1 MSMKPIILLIATAV
15 LTSFT
20 IIPGFNWLTN
30 FEQAKSE
37 ASQSKKYIILY
48 FSGSDWC
55 APCIRLKTEIFE
67 SAAFAAYAEDNLV
80 LANADFPRLKKNQL
94 EKTQIRHNEALADKY
109 NPEGKFPLT
118 ILLDA
123 SGKSIKQWEGFPQK
137 TPEQF
142 VDEIKK
148 VLDAAN

>member
-1 MSMKPIILLIATAV
+1 MKPIILLFVAAI
-15 LTSFT
+15 LNSFT
-20 IIPGFNWLTN
+20 VVPGFNWLTN
-30 FEQAKSE
+30 FDQAKVE
-37 ASQSKKYIILY
+37 AAESKKFILLY

-67 SAAFAAYAEDNLV
+67 STAFVEFAEDNLV

-94 EKTQIRHNEALADKY
+94 EKTQVKHNEALADKY

-118 ILLDA
+118 LLLDA
-123 SGKSIKQWEGFPQK
+123 SGKPVRQWDGFPQK
-137 TPEQF
+137 SAEQF

-148 VLDAAN
+148 ALDAVN

>member
-1 MSMKPIILLIATAV
+1 MKPIILLFAAAV
-15 LTSFT
+15 LASFT
-20 IIPGFNWLTN
+20 VIPRFNWLTN
-30 FEQAKSE
+30 FDQAKIE
-37 ASQSKKYIILY
+37 AAQSKKYIILY

-67 SAAFAAYAEDNLV
+67 SAAFAEFAEDNLV

-94 EKTQIRHNEALADKY
+94 EKTQIKHNEALADKY
-109 NPEGKFPLT
+109 NPAGKFPLT

-123 SGKSIKQWEGFPQK
+123 SGRSMKQWDGFPQK

-142 VDEIKK
+142 VDEIKRA
-148 VLDAAN
+148 LDAAN

>member
-1 MSMKPIILLIATAV
+1 MKPIFLLFAAAV

-30 FEQAKSE
+30 FDQAKTE
-37 ASQSKKYIILY
+37 ATQSKKYIILY

-67 SAAFAAYAEDNLV
+67 SAAFTEFAEDNLV

-94 EKTQIRHNEALADKY
+94 DKTQIKHNEALADKY

-123 SGKSIKQWEGFPQK
+123 SGRSMKQWDGFPQK
-137 TPEQF
+137 SAEQF

-148 VLDAAN
+148 ALDAAN

>member
-1 MSMKPIILLIATAV
+1 MKPLFLLIAAV
-15 LTSFT
+15 VFGSFSS
-20 IIPGFNWLTN
+20 IPRFNWLTN

-37 ASQSKKYIILY
+37 ASHSKKFIILY

-67 SAAFAAYAEDNLV
+67 SPVFIAYAEDNLV

-123 SGKSIKQWEGFPQK
+123 SGKFIKQWDGFPQK
-137 TPEQF
+137 SPEQF

-148 VLDAAN
+148 TLDDFN

>member
-1 MSMKPIILLIATAV
+1 MKPIFLLFAAAV

-30 FEQAKSE
+30 FDQAKIE
-37 ASQSKKYIILY
+37 ATQSKKYIILY

-67 SAAFAAYAEDNLV
+67 SAAFVEFAEDNLV

-94 EKTQIRHNEALADKY
+94 EKTQIKHNEALADKY

-123 SGKSIKQWEGFPQK
+123 SGRSMKQWDGFPQK
-137 TPEQF
+137 SAEQF